1 MSLPPPG
8 LSGLDA
14 RWSREVT
21 AADSTGVLRTW
32 HVLDSHAGLPEGTPE
47 PVGTLLC
54 VHGNPSWSYLWRRVV
69 AAPPAGWR
77 VIAIDHL
84 DMGFSQ
90 RTGTLRPLAQRID
103 DLDCLTEALGLTGP
117 GRTGRVITVAH
128 DWGGPISLGW
138 ALRHVEQLAG
148 VVLSNTA
155 VHQPATAAAPSVIRA
170 ARLPGVLPAVTSRT
184 RTFIRAGLFLSRPV
198 PPPEVRAGFYAPY
211 AGTERR
217 AAIEDFVADIPLDAD
232 DVSAGPL
239 DAIAEGLGALAGIP
253 VLLLWG
259 PRDPVFSDLYL
270 RDLIGRLPHADV
282 HRYEGSSHFVPE
294 DAPTFAADLATWVG
308 TRSLVAQGPPAAAV
322 PGEPGVGPGEPARP
336 VPDSGRPLWAGISER
351 AADPATA
358 GDPAVT
364 ELGPEGVTASLSFAE
379 LDARVAHVAAGLA
392 AIGVGRGE
400 RIALLVPPGT
410 DLTAVLYGIWR
421 AGAIAV
427 VVDAGLGLRGMRVA
441 LRSAGPAYVIGTAKG
456 LAAARLMGTG
466 AQPISVGPVPA
477 SVGRALGVRWR
488 LEDLEARGA
497 GSARPEPPAAGDP
510 AVVAFTSGATGPAKG
525 VLYLHGQLQAQR
537 DQLATLYAITEADR
551 LVAAFGPFALF
562 GAALGIPSAVPDMD
576 LTAPSTLTARA
587 MGDAAAAIG
596 ATMVFASP
604 AALAHVVETAD
615 GVDAA
620 GRRALAGVRLLLS
633 TGAPVPAE
641 TLHAML
647 RLLPDAEA
655 HAPYG
660 MTEVLP
666 VADIDLPGLDAAGR
680 GNGVCVGHP
689 VPGVEV
695 ELAPLGHDGV
705 PGARRTTDP
714 EVTGEVCVRAAHL
727 KQRYDRLWVTDQA
740 ATPGPGWHRTGDVGH
755 LDADGRLWIEGRLVH
770 VVVTADGPVTPVGI
784 ERRVEAV
791 PGVRRAAVVGVGP
804 RGAAQ
809 VVVVVE
815 AVDARRPGL
824 AAPALREAVRAA
836 AAGPGPDP
844 GAAPGIAAVL
854 VVRHL
859 PVDIRHNSK
868 IDRVAVGHWA
878 QRVLDGRRPGR
889 LRPGAPATGTRA
901 PGSASPGTPST
912 PTPGTPGT
920 PGTP

>member
-1 MSLPPPG
+1 MSLPPAG

-21 AADSTGVLRTW
+21 APDSTGAVRTW
-32 HVLDSHAGLPEGTPE
+32 HVLDSHAGLPEDTPE

-54 VHGNPSWSYLWRRVV
+54 VHGNPSWSYLWRRLVDQ
-69 AAPPAGWR
+69 PPAGWR

-84 DMGFSQ
+84 DMGFSE
-90 RTGTLRPLAQRID
+90 RTGTVRPLAQRVD
-103 DLDCLTEALGLTGP
+103 DLDSLTDALGLTGP
-117 GRTGRVITVAH
+117 GNTGPIISVAH

-138 ALRHVEQLAG
+138 VLRHIDQMAG

-155 VHQPATAAAPSVIRA
+155 VHQPANASAPTVIRA
-170 ARLPGVLPAVTSRT
+170 ARLPGMLPAVTSRT
-184 RTFIRAGLFLSRPV
+184 RTFIRAGLFMSRPV
-198 PPPEVRAGFYAPY
+198 PSPEIRAGYYAPY
-211 AGTERR
+211 SAADRR
-217 AAIEDFVADIPLDAD
+217 EAIEDFVADIPLDPD
-232 DVSAGPL
+232 DVSAAPL
-239 DAIAEGLGALAGIP
+239 DAIADGLGALADIP

-294 DAPTFAADLATWVG
+294 DAPTFAVDVATWVR
-308 TRSLVAQGPPAAAV
+308 TRSLRAEPRSHAGEGSVAP
-322 PGEPGVGPGEPARP
+322 P
-336 VPDSGRPLWAGISER
+336 VPDTGRPLWAGISER
-351 AADPATA
+351 AADPTTS
-358 GDPAVT
+358 GTPAVT
-364 ELGPEGVTASLSFAE
+364 ELGPGGVTASVSFAE
-379 LDARVAHVAAGLA
+379 LDARVTRVSAGLA

-410 DLTAVLYGIWR
+410 DLTAALYGIWR
-421 AGAIAV
+421 AGVIAV
-427 VVDAGLGLRGMRVA
+427 VVDAGLGIRGMRVA

-466 AQPISVGPVPA
+466 AQLISVGPVAA
-477 SVGRALGVRWR
+477 SARRALGVRWS
-488 LEDLEARGA
+488 LEEIERRGGGVPPEAPGA
-497 GSARPEPPAAGDP
+497 HEP

-537 DQLATLYAITEADR
+537 EQLASLYSITTTDR

-562 GAALGIPSAVPDMD
+562 GAALGIPSAVPDMN
-576 LTAPSTLTARA
+576 LTAPRTLTAKA
-587 MGDAAAAIG
+587 MGDAAGAID

-604 AALAHVVETAD
+604 AALANVVATAD
-615 GVDAA
+615 GVDPA
-620 GRRALAGVRLLLS
+620 GRDALSRVRLLLS

-641 TLHAML
+641 TLHAMR
-647 RLLPDAEA
+647 RLLPVADA

-666 VADIDLPGLDAAGR
+666 VADIDLAGLDAAGL
-680 GNGVCVGHP
+680 GNGVCVGPP
-689 VPGVEV
+689 VPGVQV
-695 ELAPLGHDGV
+695 ELAPLDRDGV
-705 PGARRTTDP
+705 PGDERTTAP
-714 EVTGEVCVRAAHL
+714 EVTGEVCVRADHIKA
-727 KQRYDRLWVTDQA
+727 RYDRLWVTDRA
-740 ATPGPGWHRTGDVGH
+740 ATPAPGWHRTGDVGH
-755 LDADGRLWIEGRLVH
+755 FDVDGRLWIEGRLVH
-770 VVVTADGPVTPVGI
+770 VIVTADGPVTPVGI

-815 AVDARRPGL
+815 RADVRRSGL
-824 AAPALREAVRAA
+824 APAPLRNAVRAA
-836 AAGPGPDP
+836 AAEGPGVIP
-844 GAAPGIAAVL
+844 GVAAVL
-854 VVRHL
+854 VVRTL

-889 LRPGAPATGTRA
+889 P
-901 PGSASPGTPST
+901 
-912 PTPGTPGT
+912 
-920 PGTP
+920 